1 MAKRIANQFIIAAF
15 NSEDGVDKAERAIM
29 DQEFESKWLRWLL
42 LSVEHVN
49 VSFSFSDVQPSSL
62 YR

>member
-42 LSVEHVN
+42 LSVEHVI
-49 VSFSFSDVQPSSL
+49 F
-62 YR
+62 